1 MSRAFAQGREYE
13 GKIYISKNSLCVAY
27 PVRNTLLRTQPCTY
41 GYGWLRRNSMK
52 QVLKESKPERLKTKA
67 KATDSRRK
75 GKESQIGCEN
85 ITCLKNPQI
94 PRALGLGANP
104 IMRHPCVAGF
114 LQSRARLAHSQVLAH
129 KTAIVPPNIATHF
142 LVQAK
147 QIHIGNRSV
156 WFADSR
162 LVFGP

>member
-1 MSRAFAQGREYE
+1 MGAF
-13 GKIYISKNSLCVAY
+13 L
-27 PVRNTLLRTQPCTY
+27 RNRGIIGPCRV
-41 GYGWLRRNSMK
+41 W
-52 QVLKESKPERLKTKA
+52 
-67 KATDSRRK
+67 
-75 GKESQIGCEN
+75 
-85 ITCLKNPQI
+85 KNPQT

-114 LQSRARLAHSQVLAH
+114 VESKAHGQLASQVLAR